1 MYVARYAINNWAIL
15 FLQEIKGYSLI
26 DAGFVMSVYP
36 VMGFIGA
43 AASGWMSDR
52 FFNSRRNLPTLIY
65 GLLQTG
71 GMLLLFIA
79 PDLTSLF

>member
-1 MYVARYAINNWAIL
+1 
-15 FLQEIKGYSLI
+15 
-26 DAGFVMSVYP
+26 